1 MPDHNRLLTRLTL
14 ISLGLA
20 LAVLSGSVV
29 AAYGL
34 LLAPRPAVAH
44 QWIADAGLAL
54 AARNPPFMILV
65 AAGLAQVLTIWKLAL
80 VGIVASEVF
89 EIRSW
94 VFQAANG
101 AVAAFLASQL
111 YGLGLVEGLAFISP
125 DNMLTAGL
133 VGGIAY
139 WAVAGYNAGFRGPET
154 FTLRA
159 A

>member
-14 ISLGLA
+14 ISIGLA

-34 LLAPRPAVAH
+34 LLAPRPAVSH

-54 AARNPPFMILV
+54 AARNPPFMIVV

-80 VGIVASEVF
+80 AGIIASEVF

-101 AVAAFLASQL
+101 AVCAVLASQL
-111 YGLGLVEGLAFISP
+111 HGLGLTDGVAFISP

-139 WAVAGYNAGFRGPET
+139 WAVAGFNAGFREPDGFALHT
-154 FTLRA
+154 A
-159 A
+159 